1 MTWCRTLF
9 RQMKEEFVEYL
20 ERLTKPGLAPVLNR
34 KTRQTLFGEGACP
47 GFVTCFWIIF
57 AGSLRRSFSSR
68 ICWWSV
74 GFETQRVRI
83 STPLRVGSTTSIE
96 RMSDSSKSTLRGS
109 LPSPALSV
117 SSAGSIDLRA
127 ESTACWT
134 PSRPAS
140 SSYPATQRLVA
151 LAPWP
156 CDTTQPAPNR
166 RAAVRFSF
174 CSIGG

>member
-1 MTWCRTLF
+1 MTLGPGWRANPTSPSSLKKRQCF
-9 RQMKEEFVEYL
+9 R
-20 ERLTKPGLAPVLNR
+20 
-34 KTRQTLFGEGACP
+34 
-47 GFVTCFWIIF
+47 GFHGKNFHYIFFWIIF

-166 RAAVRFSF
+166 RASVRFSF